1 MPSTASLLLSTHLL
15 LNTAHTTQY
24 RLGGG
29 GGGGEGDEQE
39 GRSGRRRRRRTTFI
53 CLVKV
58 EVVLLGSDDQ

>member
-24 RLGGG
+24 RLGG
-29 GGGGEGDEQE
+29 EGDEQE
-39 GRSGRRRRRRTTFI
+39 GRSGRRRRSRGVMLTTFI